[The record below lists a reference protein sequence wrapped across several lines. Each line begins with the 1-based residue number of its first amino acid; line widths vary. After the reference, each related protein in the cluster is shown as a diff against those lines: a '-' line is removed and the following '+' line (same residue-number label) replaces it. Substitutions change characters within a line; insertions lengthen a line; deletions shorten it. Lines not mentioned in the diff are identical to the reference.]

1 MTKCKKCNKQMEVRS
16 GMFYYRGQS
25 FSGLLCVDCNA
36 LYINPEDSFKD
47 YLNNLVTK
55 SDNV

>member
-1 MTKCKKCNKQMEVRS
+1 MEVRS